1 MLWAAMN
8 TEEPVCCCEDP
19 VQPNEYF
26 QKLNLYL
33 VCLSHLVTVYQLLVL
48 IQLTCAVFS
57 LFSRVQLFVIL
68 WTVARQAPLSMG
80 FFRQEHESVAVPSSR
95 GSSRPRG

>member
-68 WTVARQAPLSMG
+68 WTVARQAPL
-80 FFRQEHESVAVPSSR
+80 
-95 GSSRPRG
+95 

>member
-68 WTVARQAPLSMG
+68 WTVAHQTPLSWDSPG
-80 FFRQEHESVAVPSSR
+80 RTTGVGCRALHHDEGPETP
-95 GSSRPRG
+95 